1 MKKRGFTLVELLAI
15 ILILAIIALITVP
28 MIVTLIRNARKS
40 VFKSNAEQVL
50 STAKMYYSKNITDDG
65 VIIEI
70 RENQVN
76 KLQYMN
82 DTTNSEALPGFHV
95 KGKLPQKGKITITD
109 DGKIAFDL
117 YNGDFCAYKTEEANT
132 IYILEGDNC
141 DKNVKIPK
149 IEGTVTTKDKDKLV
163 VVASGF
169 YEEDNVRTPAKI
181 VRYGFKIDNG
191 DWKYTTNDYYVFSGL
206 KSGSTHNI
214 KISCTNEVGITVEKD
229 LGNKTVSNLDT
240 TVISAPT
247 GWAKSK
253 TVTITYPKGRYKY
266 QYSLD
271 EGVTWLS
278 DGITNGVRTLTYSS
292 ESDNGKYVMARV
304 LDKTGN
310 VEEAKVLKIAG
321 IDTTPPNVPTISA
334 CLKTSATNISSC
346 SGLSAIPHNTWKKG
360 WALTIPSSTDSSGS
374 AITYYHK
381 TTGALESDTSTGA
394 YKNVNTEGVTYVQYK
409 ACDAAGNCSAY
420 SEKFIIRLDRTGPVC
435 TTSYTSGS
443 SSWTNGSVSIKGA
456 CSSDAGVG
464 CNTSVVA
471 TKTISAATNGNV
483 SPGKVQDTLGNET
496 TCPSTGVHI
505 DLEAPTCTTTGG
517 RNTWSNAEV
526 KLTGTCEDTG
536 GSGCKSNTVSTT
548 VTGDNVQIAKVEYE
562 AHEQDLGW
570 MGVVSNGDVGGI
582 TGHNKRLEAISMGIA
597 VPGTTTCSI
606 RYMPHIA
613 NYGWDSSWTTAGSI
627 AGTEGQ
633 SRSLEAIK
641 IELTGDC
648 ADMFD
653 VMYRAHVQDTGWMSW
668 VSNGAVAGTT
678 GQSKNLE
685 AIQVYLKPKSGSGY
699 TLVNYTPVMKIRPG
713 VVYDNAG
720 NHVNCPKAVAAVDD
734 GAGPTITGPQKK
746 HTLTNT
752 SGGALTCG
760 EVGVG
765 ATALDSKSGVQKY
778 QKSADNATWI
788 DVFTLGNPSTD
799 NPTNEPH
806 TAKQNHTLYYRACDY
821 AGNCGASASTVV
833 HIGTFTNGSTSCSV
847 GNCGGTHSCK
857 KKKTV
862 TKTVSFTWRDS
873 NACSGCG
880 DAYCRWL
887 TGAGSKCLSTAGYCQ
902 SRYGGTLG
910 SCNYTAKTC
919 LCNYSVQEEY
929 WTTCYDNSACDVCVT
944 ENASCHD

>member
-50 STAKMYYSKNITDDG
+50 SASKMYYSKNITDDG

-82 DTTNSEALPGFHV
+82 DTTNSEALPGFHI

-149 IEGTVTTKDKDKLV
+149 IEGTVATKDKDKLV

-229 LGNKTVSNLDT
+229 LGNKIVSNLDT

-278 DGITNGVRTLTYSS
+278 DGITNGVKTLTYSS

-321 IDTTPPNVPTISA
+321 IDTTLPTCGTISGA
-334 CLKTSATNISSC
+334 GTASTWTKNNRTVSVGCSDSWGECSQTSFSNTFSSN
-346 SGLSAIPHNTWKKG
+346 A
-360 WALTIPSSTDSSGS
+360 
-374 AITYYHK
+374 
-381 TTGALESDTSTGA
+381 TTGTIQISDKAGNKTDCPVGVYVDKSKPTCGTVSGAGDANHWTKDNRTISVACSDTGGSTCSQATFSNTFSSNTTTGTIQISDKAGNTENCPVGA
-394 YKNVNTEGVTYVQYK
+394 YV
-409 ACDAAGNCSAY
+409 D
-420 SEKFIIRLDRTGPVC
+420 
-435 TTSYTSGS
+435 
-443 SSWTNGSVSIKGA
+443 
-456 CSSDAGVG
+456 
-464 CNTSVVA
+464 
-471 TKTISAATNGNV
+471 KT
-483 SPGKVQDTLGNET
+483 
-496 TCPSTGVHI
+496 
-505 DLEAPTCTTTGG
+505 APTCTTSGG
-517 RNTWSNAEV
+517 RDTWGNTGLT
-526 KLTGTCEDTG
+526 LTGTCSDQG
-536 GSGCKSNTVSTT
+536 GSGCSNISRAI
-548 VTGDNVQIAKVEYE
+548 TGSNVEIAKVSYE

-582 TGHNKRLEAISMGIA
+582 TGHNKRLEAIAIS
-597 VPGTTTCSI
+597 VSTPGYSCGVQ
-606 RYMPHIA
+606 YLPHIA
-613 NYGWDSSWTTAGSI
+613 NFGWDSSWTA
-627 AGTEGQ
+627 
-633 SRSLEAIK
+633 
-641 IELTGDC
+641 
-648 ADMFD
+648 
-653 VMYRAHVQDTGWMSW
+653 
-668 VSNGAVAGTT
+668 NGNIAGTT
-678 GQSKNLE
+678 GQSKSIEAIKIQLTGDCASKFNIKYRAHVQDIGWQNWVSNGAEAGTTGQAKNLE
-685 AIQVYLKPKSGSGY
+685 AIQIYLEPKTEDEY
-699 TLVNYTPVMKIRPG
+699 KLINYTPVRKISAG
-713 VVYDNAG
+713 TVTDGAG
-720 NHVNCPKAVAAVDD
+720 NTANCSKVLAAVDD
-734 GAGPTITGPQKK
+734 GAGPILQKI
-746 HTLTNT
+746 TNT
-752 SGGALTCG
+752 SAGNLTCG

-765 ATALDSKSGVQKY
+765 VTAIDSKSGVQKY
-778 QKSADNATWI
+778 QISSNNSTWT
-788 DVFTLGNPSTD
+788 DVNSLNNT
-799 NPTNEPH
+799 PH
-806 TAKQNHTLYYRACDY
+806 TAKQNNTIYYRACDY

-833 HIGTFTNGSTSCSV
+833 HIGILTPTSSTTCNTQ
-847 GNCGGTHSCK
+847 NCGTSRPC
-857 KKKTV
+857 
-862 TKTVSFTWRDS
+862 TKTRIVYKTASMSYTNMSQTKKCPTLHNNQADTLVSISVCCDS
-873 NACSGCG
+873 KYGYVSGHFIG
-880 DAYCRWL
+880 AEAYC
-887 TGAGSKCLSTAGYCQ
+887 TSADGGHCYCK
-902 SRYGGTLG
+902 YP
-910 SCNYTAKTC
+910 
-919 LCNYSVQEEY
+919 VEESY
-929 WTTCYDNSACDVCVT
+929 QTTCYS
-944 ENASCHD
+944 NASCESCTTEEGGATCHD